1 MEKSYF
7 GEFQDFGYPK
17 LANPLVNAN
26 RLRTSKTVF
35 EKVKWVKLIIENL
48 LIPQFPQIFRASRTK
63 TVGCTEWI

>member
-35 EKVKWVKLIIENL
+35 EKVKWVKLIIEKL
-48 LIPQFPQIFRASRTK
+48 PIPQFPHGKCGKS
-63 TVGCTEWI
+63 VGHIPNFE